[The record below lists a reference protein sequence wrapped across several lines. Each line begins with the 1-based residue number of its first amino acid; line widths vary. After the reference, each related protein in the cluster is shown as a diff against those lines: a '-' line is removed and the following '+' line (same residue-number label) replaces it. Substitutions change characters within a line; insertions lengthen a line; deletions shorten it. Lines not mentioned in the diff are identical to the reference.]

1 MVMLVAIILG
11 WVIGT
16 LIAMLLLFFF
26 EDEIMD
32 LLDSLRD
39 CVRKALG
46 LD

>member
-1 MVMLVAIILG
+1 MATLIAIILG

-16 LIAMLLLFFF
+16 LIAVLLLFFF
-26 EDEIMD
+26 EDEIMG

-39 CVRKALG
+39 SVRKALG

>member
-11 WVIGT
+11 WVIGS
-16 LIAMLLLFFF
+16 LIAVLLLFFF
-26 EDEIMD
+26 EDEIMG